1 MEAVGFLAALAIVGA
16 GIWWSTQ
23 QAQRRQRE
31 ERERL
36 KAFVAGVEST
46 SSRSRAVTVEAK
58 SAASAASDAS
68 GGTVTATV
76 GTSAHVEVTPAEDLP
91 TFADI
96 GGMDDLKTHL
106 RDTIGLLRARPDDAE
121 AYGLR
126 YGGLLLHGPPGTGK
140 SHMARCLAGEFGLR
154 LVHVSTGDLVEGIV
168 GASGD
173 NVRAVFDLA
182 GEQRPCVLFL
192 DEFDSI
198 AQRRESAGH
207 AEERRTVNQLLVA
220 VEQAVDDP
228 DVVIVA
234 ATNDLDHLDPAV
246 VRSGRFDR
254 HVRVDLPDRAA
265 REAILRVHLADRPTA
280 DIDVAAVADRTE
292 GSSAADMAALVDDA
306 ALHAFTEASQK
317 GEAVLVTTDHLLDA
331 LRRRG
336 GTDRPTVEGWSWD
349 DLVLAPRVLAELQQV
364 EALLAEPD
372 LARSLGVDPPRGVLL
387 AGPPGTG
394 KTTIARVLAA
404 QARCSFYPVSG
415 ADVTSRWHGESERS
429 IARLFDRARA
439 NRPSIVFID
448 EIDTLGGHRG
458 GSSSDAGDRQLTQLL
473 VEIDGLTAS
482 SGLLVIG
489 ATNRPDALD
498 PALTR
503 GGRLGRTI
511 EITLP
516 DVAGR
521 RRLLDH
527 FTRRM
532 PTVGVNL
539 DAVAEATT
547 GMSGAD
553 LKAMCQQAALQALVR
568 ARADGDGDA
577 AVEVL
582 PEDFGVAV
590 AAARNARQSG

>member
-1 MEAVGFLAALAIVGA
+1 MEAVGFLAALAVVGA
-16 GIWWSTQ
+16 GVWWSSQ
-23 QAQRRQRE
+23 QAQRRQRD

-46 SSRSRAVTVEAK
+46 SSRPRPVAVHAEPVVPDRA
-58 SAASAASDAS
+58 D
-68 GGTVTATV
+68 GTVTTAV
-76 GTSAHVEVTPAEDLP
+76 GTSAHAEVTAAEDLP

-96 GGMDDLKTHL
+96 GGMDDLKAHL

-182 GEQRPCVLFL
+182 AQQRPCVLFL

-228 DVVIVA
+228 DIVIVA

-265 REAILRVHLADRPTA
+265 REAILRVHLATRPTA
-280 DIDVAAVADRTE
+280 DVDVAAIAARTE
-292 GSSAADMAALVDDA
+292 GSSAADIAALVADA
-306 ALHAFTEASQK
+306 ALHAFTAASEA
-317 GEAVLVTTDHLLDA
+317 GEAVLVTTDHLMDA

-349 DLVLAPRVLAELQQV
+349 DLVLPPRVLAELQQV

-372 LARSLGVDPPRGVLL
+372 LARRLGVDPPRGVLL

-439 NRPSIVFID
+439 NRPSIIFID

-458 GSSSDAGDRQLTQLL
+458 ESSSAATDRQLTQLL
-473 VEIDGLTAS
+473 VEIDGMTAS

-516 DVAGR
+516 DAAGR

-527 FTRRM
+527 LTRRM

-539 DAVAEATT
+539 DAVAAATDD
-547 GMSGAD
+547 MSGAD
-553 LKAMCQQAALQALVR
+553 LKAMCQQAALHALVR
-568 ARADGDGDA
+568 TREGGDVDA

-582 PEDFGVAV
+582 PEDFGAAV
-590 AAARNARQSG
+590 AAARTARQSG